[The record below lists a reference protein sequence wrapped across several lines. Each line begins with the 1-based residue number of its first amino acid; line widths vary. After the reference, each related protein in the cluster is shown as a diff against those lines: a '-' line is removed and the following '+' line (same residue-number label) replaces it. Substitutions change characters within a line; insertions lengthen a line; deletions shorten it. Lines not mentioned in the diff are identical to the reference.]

1 MNKMFKMKVGGLM
14 AVGLALS
21 FMAAACGNGGKA
33 QADGIQG
40 ADNDTA
46 GTSVVSDAGELKGGE
61 ADEDPAGG
69 ATGGN
74 ADGTTGGAT
83 EGNADGTTGGAAG
96 GNADGTTGEAAGGNA
111 DGTAGG
117 AAGGNAGGTASGWQA
132 AYAGYISGLAAEG
145 DGGAAP
151 SVVQFAF
158 VDEDDIPE
166 MAVYL
171 TEGGTSYNFCTYNDG
186 QLKVLGED
194 VPYFITL
201 NILPK
206 ENRFVYTF
214 SKGRNREDALGHIS
228 SGEMKIEP
236 YGTMDRKDDTPVC
249 TWQDAEVSEEE
260 YLNNISGLLDGR
272 DAGVVVGM
280 VRDGEAVD
288 NEQFFTVDGALAY
301 LNGDGQTAG

>member
-69 ATGGN
+69 AT
-74 ADGTTGGAT
+74 
-83 EGNADGTTGGAAG
+83 G

>member
-1 MNKMFKMKVGGLM
+1 
-14 AVGLALS
+14 
-21 FMAAACGNGGKA
+21 
-33 QADGIQG
+33 
-40 ADNDTA
+40 
-46 GTSVVSDAGELKGGE
+46 
-61 ADEDPAGG
+61 
-69 ATGGN
+69 
-74 ADGTTGGAT
+74 
-83 EGNADGTTGGAAG
+83 
-96 GNADGTTGEAAGGNA
+96 
-111 DGTAGG
+111 
-117 AAGGNAGGTASGWQA
+117 
-132 AYAGYISGLAAEG
+132 
-145 DGGAAP
+145 
-151 SVVQFAF
+151 